1 MEKII
6 ETVELNGTNEFQ
18 ATGMREL
25 GELELAFI
33 GGGIAELVGA

>member
-1 MEKII
+1 MEKTID
-6 ETVELNGTNEFQ
+6 TVEVTATNEYQ
-18 ATGMREL
+18 AAGMREL

>member
-1 MEKII
+1 MEKMI
-6 ETVELNGTNEFQ
+6 ETVEVDTMNEYQ
-18 ATGMREL
+18 ASGMREL